1 MTNADAPIT
10 IGLQRSYYSA
20 EENSG
25 QLQVCVEIV
34 SGEVDGRAISLSYE
48 TINGLAVGMDRVYN
62 KGWRI
67 IFLFPTFVHKNLKF
81 DVITL

>member
-1 MTNADAPIT
+1 MSPENLYYFGNLYMTNADAPIT
-10 IGLQRSYYSA
+10 VGLQRSYYSA

-48 TINGLAVGMDRVYN
+48 TINGLAVGMDRVL
-62 KGWRI
+62 R
-67 IFLFPTFVHKNLKF
+67 
-81 DVITL
+81 